1 MTHKQHKQ
9 ESPATQNLAETLL
22 QAYRYWNAGHA
33 DQAEVLCQ
41 RVLAA
46 WPGQPDALHLQGLMA
61 HAYGNLNLALN
72 YLRQACQS
80 PRAPGMFFRN
90 LTEMCRQ
97 RGLLTEGEQ
106 AGRQAVALDPKA
118 ADGWNNLGI
127 VLQESGKIEESIAC
141 LRRALELCPNDPKTL
156 NNLGNSCRL
165 AGHTDE
171 AERYYHRAL
180 DLDPE
185 SAQTYNNLA
194 ALSVAH
200 GNFEAGIKYA
210 QAALACEPQFADAY
224 LNLAGIENARFNRH
238 EALRWLDTLL
248 RFAPNHLGA
257 LNARTRVLLQSG
269 RSEEALETARQA
281 AFLAPEDGNTQ
292 NRLGEVLQAINRPED
307 ALDAYRSA
315 ADIPG
320 RQVEDALINRAIV
333 FMECGRNEEASLAF
347 DQVQARFPNS
357 ARALMARADN
367 KKYLADD
374 PDIAALETLA
384 ASSGRLDFAQQI
396 GVRFALAKAYF
407 DIGDSARAFA
417 HLNVGNRL
425 KRDIFRYD
433 PEQNSAWFARIASIF
448 SKASPPLPDAS
459 DSERPVFIVGM
470 PRSGSTLVEQI
481 LASHPQIG
489 AAGELPTL
497 RLAVDQAGG
506 AFPDTVADWPD
517 EVWRKIGRDYL
528 QTTAPFAVDK
538 SRLIDKMPS
547 NFIYAGLITRT
558 LPGARIIHCRRNPV
572 DTCLSCFSKNFVG
585 EQPFCYDQRELG
597 LFYRDYHRLMDHW
610 RATLSADQMIEI
622 NYEDLVSD
630 QEGQSRRLLAFLGL
644 PWDNTCLDFH
654 QTQRVVH
661 TASTTQVRQPI
672 YRNAVGRW
680 HACAEYLGPLLEALG
695 DLAR

>member
-333 FMECGRNEEASLAF
+333 FMVLSPVFVRTGGKGYGQRLPF
-347 DQVQARFPNS
+347 RFPDRGSVIALGNS
-357 ARALMARADN
+357 LRVSGFGF
-367 KKYLADD
+367 
-374 PDIAALETLA
+374 AACHWAAA
-384 ASSGRLDFAQQI
+384 AS
-396 GVRFALAKAYF
+396 
-407 DIGDSARAFA
+407 
-417 HLNVGNRL
+417 N
-425 KRDIFRYD
+425 
-433 PEQNSAWFARIASIF
+433 
-448 SKASPPLPDAS
+448 
-459 DSERPVFIVGM
+459 
-470 PRSGSTLVEQI
+470 PRQ
-481 LASHPQIG
+481 
-489 AAGELPTL
+489 
-497 RLAVDQAGG
+497 R
-506 AFPDTVADWPD
+506 
-517 EVWRKIGRDYL
+517 
-528 QTTAPFAVDK
+528 
-538 SRLIDKMPS
+538 
-547 NFIYAGLITRT
+547 
-558 LPGARIIHCRRNPV
+558 PGAP
-572 DTCLSCFSKNFVG
+572 
-585 EQPFCYDQRELG
+585 
-597 LFYRDYHRLMDHW
+597 
-610 RATLSADQMIEI
+610 
-622 NYEDLVSD
+622 
-630 QEGQSRRLLAFLGL
+630 
-644 PWDNTCLDFH
+644 
-654 QTQRVVH
+654 
-661 TASTTQVRQPI
+661 
-672 YRNAVGRW
+672 
-680 HACAEYLGPLLEALG
+680 
-695 DLAR
+695 